1 MILRYTQFDGFDP
14 FWGGSQSAMG
24 GIGGIMGFAGTVG
37 VLGKLQYI
45 YAGCIG
51 PAVRAPGRSE
61 GAG

>member
-1 MILRYTQFDGFDP
+1 MLTQFDP

-24 GIGGIMGFAGTVG
+24 GVGGIMGFAGTVG
-37 VLGKLQYI
+37 VLAKLQYTH
-45 YAGCIG
+45 AGCIS